1 MKETK
6 KYNGLWM
13 VISVI
18 LAIMIWSYVGN
29 VANRDESGT
38 VRNIPVN
45 FVGLETLE
53 SRGLM
58 ITDGLNQTVTLN
70 VTGKRDAFRQLSAET
85 VSVTVDV
92 SSVQQAGQYT
102 QAYRISYNLPPTVSA
117 SSLVVTDQYPLN
129 VTFTVAKRE
138 TRTIPVKGART
149 GSVAEG
155 YQAGAFSFSPESIEV
170 KGEASLVNQIEYA
183 LVTLS
188 QEDLSA
194 TYTGELPYTFISFV
208 GEQVDATGLEVDHTL
223 VQTTL
228 PIIRLTEVE
237 LTVNLI
243 PGGGISADMIK
254 DHVTC
259 EIIPE
264 SIMVSG
270 TEADL
275 EGLQKLSL
283 GDVELAKVFGD
294 ETRTFTIPL
303 AAELQN
309 VSGVS
314 EATVTISIHGL
325 TTATVESTNIE
336 LINKPEGYRADALTQ
351 TCQIQI
357 RGTKEAVEAV
367 TGSQIRIVGDLQNAA
382 ISTGAQ
388 TIPARIQLNSGSN
401 NVGVLG
407 EYTIVVSISRE

>member
-1 MKETK
+1 MKETT

-13 VISVI
+13 VVSVI

-70 VTGKRDAFRQLSAET
+70 VTGKRDAFRRLSAET
-85 VSVTVDV
+85 VSITVDV
-92 SSVQQAGQYT
+92 SSVQQTGRFT
-102 QAYRISYNLPPTVSA
+102 QAYRISYNLPAGVSA

-129 VTFTVAKRE
+129 ATYTVAKRE
-138 TRTIPVKGART
+138 TRSIPVKGQMI
-149 GSVAEG
+149 GGVADG
-155 YQAGAFSFSPESIEV
+155 YQVGLFSFSPESIVV
-170 KGEASLVNQIEYA
+170 KGEASIVNQIEYA
-183 LVTLS
+183 LVTLN
-188 QEDLSA
+188 QENMS
-194 TYTGELPYTFISFV
+194 TTFTGELPYTFISFV
-208 GEQVDATGLEVDHTL
+208 GEPIDATGLEVDRTL

-228 PIIRLTEVE
+228 PIIRLKEVE
-237 LTVNLI
+237 LAVNLI
-243 PGGGISADMIK
+243 PGGGITSEMIK
-254 DHVTC
+254 EYVTC
-259 EIIPE
+259 EIIP
-264 SIMVSG
+264 STIVVSG
-270 TEADL
+270 TEDDL

-283 GDVELAKVFGD
+283 GNIELAKVFGD

-303 AAELQN
+303 AAELTN
-309 VSGVS
+309 VSGIS
-314 EATVTISIHGL
+314 EATVNISIHGL

-336 LINKPEGYRADALTQ
+336 LINKPEGYRAEALTQ
-351 TCQIQI
+351 TRQIQI

-367 TGSQIRIVGDLQNAA
+367 TGEQIRIVGDLQNATV
-382 ISTGAQ
+382 STGTQ
-388 TIPARIQLNSGSN
+388 TIPAKIQLNSGS

>member
-1 MKETK
+1 MKETT

-13 VISVI
+13 VVSFI

-70 VTGKRDAFRQLSAET
+70 VTGKRDAIRQLSAST
-85 VSVTVDV
+85 VSITVDV
-92 SSVQQAGQYT
+92 SSVQQTGQYT
-102 QAYRISYNLPPTVSA
+102 QAYRISYNLPATVSTP
-117 SSLVVTDQYPLN
+117 VVTEQYPLN
-129 VTFTVAKRE
+129 ATFTVSKRE
-138 TRTIPVKGART
+138 TRSIPVKGIVT

-155 YQAGAFSFSPESIEV
+155 YQAGSFIFSPESITVE
-170 KGEASLVNQIEYA
+170 GEASIVNQIEYA
-183 LVTLS
+183 LVKLS
-188 QEDLSA
+188 QEDMN
-194 TYTGELPYTFISFV
+194 TTFTGELPYTFISFV
-208 GEQVDATGLEVDHTL
+208 GETVDATDLEVDRSL
-223 VQTTL
+223 VMTTL
-228 PIIRLTEVE
+228 PIIRLKEVE
-237 LTVNLI
+237 LTVNLL
-243 PGGGISADMIK
+243 PGGGITSEMIK
-254 DHVTC
+254 EYVTC
-259 EIIPE
+259 EVIP
-264 SIMVSG
+264 STIVVSG
-270 TEADL
+270 TESDL

-283 GDVELAKVFGD
+283 GNIELAKVFGD

-303 AAELQN
+303 AAELTN

-314 EATVTISIHGL
+314 EATVKLSIHGL

-336 LINKPEGYRADALTQ
+336 LINKPAGYRAEALTQ
-351 TCQIQI
+351 TRQIQI

-367 TGSQIRIVGDLQNAA
+367 TGEQIRIVGDLQNATV
-382 ISTGAQ
+382 STGTQ
-388 TIPARIQLNSGSN
+388 TIPAKIQLNSGS

>member
-1 MKETK
+1 MKETT

-13 VISVI
+13 VVSVI
-18 LAIMIWSYVGN
+18 LAIMVWSYVGN
-29 VANRDESGT
+29 VANRDESG
-38 VRNIPVN
+38 VIRNIPVT

-92 SSVQQAGQYT
+92 SSVQQTGRFT
-102 QAYRISYNLPPTVSA
+102 QAYRISYNLPPSVSA
-117 SSLVVTDQYPLN
+117 NSLLVTDQYPLN
-129 VTFTVAKRE
+129 VTYTVSRLE
-138 TRTIPVKGART
+138 TRSIPVQGRVT

-155 YQAGAFSFSPESIEV
+155 YQLGEFIFSPEHIVV
-170 KGEASLVNQIEYA
+170 KGEASIVNQIECA

-188 QEDLSA
+188 QENMSA
-194 TYTGELPYTFISFV
+194 AFTGELPYTFISYV
-208 GEQVDATGLEVDHTL
+208 GEPMDMTGLEVDQTL
-223 VQTTL
+223 VRTTL
-228 PIIRLTEVE
+228 PIIRLKEVD
-237 LTVNLI
+237 LAVNLI
-243 PGGGISADMIK
+243 PGGGITAEMIK
-254 DHVTC
+254 DYVTC
-259 EIIPE
+259 EITPE

-270 TEADL
+270 AENDL
-275 EGLQKLSL
+275 EGLKKLSL
-283 GDVELAKVFGD
+283 GNIDLAKVFGD

-303 AAELQN
+303 AAELTN

-325 TTATVESTNIE
+325 ATATIESTNIE
-336 LINKPEGYRADALTQ
+336 LINKPEGYRAEALTQ
-351 TCQIQI
+351 TRQIQI

-367 TGSQIRIVGDLQNAA
+367 TSEQIRIVGDLQNAT
-382 ISTGAQ
+382 ISTGTQ
-388 TIPARIQLNSGSN
+388 TIPAKIQLNSGS